1 MFSLKHPHLLI
12 CNVDKQFT
20 KQNIINIINNLQIGK
35 IHDISVLSGSSKH
48 TNNIVVFMN
57 KWNSSLYANECK
69 DVLYYKQ
76 YFNVYYNTNEF
87 WKVGLYDPTK
97 NAKSINIVRST
108 RPSVQIDERNQS
120 LIIDYGDCY
129 KIKPPRRRVS
139 RKPK

>member
-12 CNVDKQFT
+12 RNVDKQFT
-20 KQNIINIINNLQIGK
+20 KQNIITIINNLQIGK
-35 IHDISVLSGSSKH
+35 IYNISVSSGSTKH

-69 DVLYYKQ
+69 EVLYHQK

-97 NAKSINIVRST
+97 NAKSVNIVLSNT
-108 RPSVQIDERNQS
+108 PSVQQDKHNQS
-120 LIIDYGDCY
+120 LIINYGDCY
-129 KIKPPRRRVS
+129 KFKPPRRRVS
-139 RKPK
+139 RKTN